1 MMTIIRYYRA
11 PGRSGAKMRDHK
23 WTKALADGRRV
34 KFTYQELPDDGAFIT
49 AQIERNK
56 VVYSILLTK
65 AKNPLSR
72 EEVES
77 HFEGELSKK

>member
-1 MMTIIRYYRA
+1 VSIRYLLA
-11 PGRSGAKMRDHK
+11 EAATKMRDEEWIK
-23 WTKALADGRRV
+23 TLADSRRV
-34 KFTYQELPDDGAFIT
+34 KFTYQELLDDGAFIT

-56 VVYSILLTK
+56 VVYSILLTN

-77 HFEGELSKK
+77 HFESELLKK